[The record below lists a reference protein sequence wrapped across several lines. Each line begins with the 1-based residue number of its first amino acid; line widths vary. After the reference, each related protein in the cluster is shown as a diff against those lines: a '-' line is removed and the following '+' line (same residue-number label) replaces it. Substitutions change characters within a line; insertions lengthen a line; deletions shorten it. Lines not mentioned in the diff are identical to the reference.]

1 MNVTSYKGGGARI
14 EFDVEDEIPVGH
26 LIGIWDIVGLHADDA
41 AGIRKA
47 KARLPLRILAK
58 PGNK

>member
-26 LIGIWDIVGLHADDA
+26 LIGITDIVGSHAGDA

-47 KARLPLRILAK
+47 SAKLRPRSVSR